1 MQGALM
7 IVINSSPVINLTAAL
22 GGLEL
27 LGNLYGKVIVPAE
40 VMREIE
46 DGADKDKAA
55 DLLRKTR
62 CADIRTQLVLS
73 APWMFRGLDA
83 GEASVIQTALQE
95 GVKTVVLD
103 DWKGRRVAR
112 VAGLEVIGSIGV
124 LVQAKVR
131 RLKYQINDRF
141 NLAGECSSKSRLAR
155 FIKCRCLTIFETC
168 FRVKGILH
176 LPTMRRTSA
185 TACSP
190 GMGCTRPERISS
202 RRRIALAAQSS

>member
-1 MQGALM
+1 M

-27 LGNLYGKVIVPAE
+27 LGELYGKVVVPAE

-46 DGADKDKAA
+46 DGTGKDEAA
-55 DLLRKTR
+55 ILLRKTS
-62 CADIRTQLVLS
+62 CADIRAQPVVL

-112 VAGLEVIGSIGV
+112 AAGLEVTGSLGV
-124 LVQAKVR
+124 LVQARETGRLPSVR
-131 RLKYQINDRF
+131 DAITRMKNHGAWLDAAVVEQALK
-141 NLAGECSSKSRLAR
+141 LAGES
-155 FIKCRCLTIFETC
+155 
-168 FRVKGILH
+168 
-176 LPTMRRTSA
+176 
-185 TACSP
+185 
-190 GMGCTRPERISS
+190 
-202 RRRIALAAQSS
+202 